1 MNTRRSFTAEVERTT
16 TAFVR
21 AGATTRIEDVA
32 AALYVSRATLQRRLA
47 REGESFTEIR
57 KRSRVTVAI
66 AELTHAASCAGAAA
80 RVGLSGEHLCRL
92 VSQRTGLRP
101 KEIVRASSL
110 AARAQRWRR
119 STPPRSG
126 SRLYWERSRRWRA
139 LEAEVRM
146 LLAPV
151 PAAGHPLSSWAR
163 RTIQM
168 CARPDYRTG
177 RYRARVHAARS
188 AERRAREAERER
200 FDRWWKELERT
211 YLEPE
216 QDLFIVARVERNIA
230 ETLTASDQAR
240 EDAPRGA
247 PG

>member
-16 TAFVR
+16 AAFVH

-47 REGESFTEIR
+47 REGETFTEIR
-57 KRSRVTVAI
+57 KRSRVTAAI
-66 AELTHAASCAGAAA
+66 TELTHGASCAGAAA

-92 VSQRTGLRP
+92 VSQRAGLRP
-101 KEIVRASSL
+101 KEIARASSL

-119 STPPRSG
+119 SPPPRSG

-139 LEAEVRM
+139 LEAEVQM

-151 PAAGHPLSSWAR
+151 PVTGHPLSSWAR
-163 RTIQM
+163 RTIHM

-177 RYRARVHAARS
+177 RYRARVYAARN
-188 AERRAREAERER
+188 AERRARETERR
-200 FDRWWKELERT
+200 RVDAWLRKLHRSVDQDM
-211 YLEPE
+211 YMIAMLE
-216 QDLFIVARVERNIA
+216 QDIA
-230 ETLTASDQAR
+230 EALTTSDPACEDTLRS
-240 EDAPRGA
+240 A

>member
-1 MNTRRSFTAEVERTT
+1 MNARRPFTAEVEQTT
-16 TAFVR
+16 TALVR

-32 AALYVSRATLQRRLA
+32 LALYVSRATLQRRLA

-57 KRSRVTVAI
+57 KRSRVAVAI
-66 AELTHAASCAGAAA
+66 TELTHGASCARAAA

-92 VSQRTGLRP
+92 VRQRTGLRP
-101 KEIVRASSL
+101 KEIVRASGL
-110 AARAQRWRR
+110 AARAQRWRL
-119 STPPRSG
+119 SKPPRSG

-151 PAAGHPLSSWAR
+151 PATGHPLSSWAR
-163 RTIQM
+163 RTIDT

-188 AERRAREAERER
+188 AERRAREAERRRLDAWLRKLHRSVDQDMFMIATLQRDIVEALATS
-200 FDRWWKELERT
+200 D
-211 YLEPE
+211 PE
-216 QDLFIVARVERNIA
+216 
-230 ETLTASDQAR
+230 R
-240 EDAPRGA
+240 EDALRSA

>member
-1 MNTRRSFTAEVERTT
+1 MNARRPFAADVERTT
-16 TAFVR
+16 TAIVR
-21 AGATTRIEDVA
+21 AGTPARIEDVA

-66 AELTHAASCAGAAA
+66 TELTHGASCARAAA
-80 RVGLSGEHLCRL
+80 KVGLSGEHLCRL
-92 VSQRTGLRP
+92 VRQRTGLRP

-110 AARAQRWRR
+110 AARAQQWRR
-119 STPPRSG
+119 SKPPRSG
-126 SRLYWERSRRWRA
+126 SRLYWERSRRWRE

-151 PAAGHPLSSWAR
+151 PATAHPLSGWAR
-163 RTIQM
+163 RTIHM

-188 AERRAREAERER
+188 AERRAREAERR
-200 FDRWWKELERT
+200 RLDAWLRKLDRSVDQDMFLISMLER
-211 YLEPE
+211 
-216 QDLFIVARVERNIA
+216 DIVEALSTSDVER
-230 ETLTASDQAR
+230 
-240 EDAPRGA
+240 
-247 PG
+247 

>member
-1 MNTRRSFTAEVERTT
+1 M
-16 TAFVR
+16 TAFVH

-32 AALYVSRATLQRRLA
+32 VALYMSRATLQRRLA
-47 REGESFTEIR
+47 REGETFTEIR
-57 KRSRVTVAI
+57 KRLRVTTAI
-66 AELTHAASCAGAAA
+66 TELTQGASCARAAA

-92 VSQRTGLRP
+92 VSERTGLRP

-139 LEAEVRM
+139 LEAEVQM

-151 PAAGHPLSSWAR
+151 PATGHQLSNWAR
-163 RTIQM
+163 RTIHM

-177 RYRARVHAARS
+177 RYRVRVSAARN
-188 AERRAREAERER
+188 AERRAREAERR
-200 FDRWWKELERT
+200 RLDAWLRMLNRSVD
-211 YLEPE
+211 
-216 QDLFIVARVERNIA
+216 QDMYTIGMLGQDIA
-230 ETLTASDQAR
+230 EALTTSDSVR
-240 EDAPRGA
+240 EDALGSA
-247 PG
+247 SG

>member
-1 MNTRRSFTAEVERTT
+1 MNAKRPFTAEVERTT
-16 TAFVR
+16 TALVR

-32 AALYVSRATLQRRLA
+32 AALYVSRATLQRHLA

-57 KRSRVTVAI
+57 KRLRVTVAI
-66 AELTHAASCAGAAA
+66 TELSHGASCAGTAA

-119 STPPRSG
+119 LKPPRSG

-146 LLAPV
+146 LLEPV
-151 PAAGHPLSSWAR
+151 PTTGHPLSNWAR
-163 RTIQM
+163 RTIHK
-168 CARPDYRTG
+168 CTRPDYRSG
-177 RYRARVHAARS
+177 HYRAQVHAARS
-188 AERRAREAERER
+188 AERRAREAERR
-200 FDRWWKELERT
+200 RLDAWLRTLHRSFD
-211 YLEPE
+211 
-216 QDLFIVARVERNIA
+216 QDMLMIEALSTSDFAR
-230 ETLTASDQAR
+230 D
-240 EDAPRGA
+240 DALRSA